1 MSKYA
6 IKTLFIV
13 LPFISLTVSA
23 DSQVSVVAQ
32 NDLLNIYTT
41 ASEDYTDR
49 YAHSEVSEPSTFNAD
64 SLKSKT
70 LKNFEQ
76 DGSFFKLTDFN
87 SLNATF

>member
-23 DSQVSVVAQ
+23 DSQVSVIAQ
-32 NDLLNIYTT
+32 NDLLDIYTT
-41 ASEDYTDR
+41 TAEDYTDR
-49 YAHSEVSEPSTFNAD
+49 YAHSEVSEPNAFNAA
-64 SLKSKT
+64 SLKSKA

-87 SLNATF
+87 SLNTTF